1 MVYSSWSSFLMPP
14 PAPLSTVLLFPCKSR
29 AESSIIAIDCPLQA
43 ASTSSSTLSFAG
55 RSKQS
60 EKHVPSSTT
69 NRRASSQR
77 RIKKSLLGSRSSN
90 KASKV
95 VRPTIEIHCVLLTT
109 LDKKSTKTIRL
120 LIGIW
125 PSMNWNSENWPRKS
139 VFKRNV
145 MKISKKSSKS
155 KSLSTWK

>member
-1 MVYSSWSSFLMPP
+1 MVYSNSWLFQMPP
-14 PAPLSTVLLFPCKSR
+14 PAPLSMALLFPCKSR
-29 AESSIIAIDCPLQA
+29 AASSIIATDYHLPA
-43 ASTSSSTLSFAG
+43 ASTSSSTPSFDE
-55 RSKQS
+55 RSKLS
-60 EKHVPSSTT
+60 ERHAPSSTP

-125 PSMNWNSENWPRKS
+125 PSMNWNSEKWLRKS
-139 VFKRNV
+139 AFKRNA
-145 MKISKKSSKS
+145 MKISK
-155 KSLSTWK
+155 